1 MRDRGEY
8 LFNKINTYD
17 KQLNSLNNE
26 KNNEEETYDEIISNY
41 KKSRKELQ
49 KMYGIDDTVAAG
61 ANENPNELYSKIME
75 NKLKMSNDWTRDVM
89 VEESKLRRQSEEMK
103 FWMWSIL
110 AIVVGWATIINFKER

>member
-1 MRDRGEY
+1 MRDRGEF

-41 KKSRKELQ
+41 KKSRKELK
-49 KMYGIDDTVAAG
+49 KMYGIDETVAAG
-61 ANENPNELYSKIME
+61 ANENPTELYSKIME
-75 NKLKMSNDWTRDVM
+75 NKLKMSKDWTRDVM

-110 AIVVGWATIINFKER
+110 AIVVGWATIINFRKR